1 MFQFTRPALSN
12 QPAGVSTHR
21 AGGFSLIEVMVSV
34 VVLIC
39 IVLLAGSMVTG
50 VSRSTIQAGKQMDAD
65 NQARQIFS
73 RMASDFAAIYNR
85 GDVSY
90 YFNSKGGNDEFYF
103 YSQAPGHP
111 ANGSSSSDD
120 SSLSGS
126 SLVGY
131 RVSQAGNDRIELER
145 LAAGLHWMDVGGNT
159 SSSGR
164 ASSLLFLP
172 VLVKDAFAQIIADP
186 SNNSSNAASS
196 ASSQWDVV
204 GDQVFRMEFCFLLKD
219 GTFSSMPVTNN
230 AGTTNNLDAGAAPG
244 VGDDSTKGYSSGSR
258 WYDKV
263 GQVAYQCKVATQ
275 GAAEWKPIG
284 LGDVNA
290 VGVTLA
296 LLAPRSRALTEVSAV
311 KSAAASLSDFSAAPV
326 ANDWQSRAAS
336 LSSPLSS
343 MRVYERFFYLN

>member
-1 MFQFTRPALSN
+1 
-12 QPAGVSTHR
+12 
-21 AGGFSLIEVMVSV
+21 
-34 VVLIC
+34 
-39 IVLLAGSMVTG
+39 
-50 VSRSTIQAGKQMDAD
+50 
-65 NQARQIFS
+65 
-73 RMASDFAAIYNR
+73 MASDFAAIYNR

-111 ANGSSSSDD
+111 VGGSSTSDD

-131 RVSQAGNDRIELER
+131 RVSESGSDRIELER

-172 VLVKDAFAQIIADP
+172 VLVKDAFAQIIADT
-186 SNNSSNAASS
+186 SNNSSNASSSSSS
-196 ASSQWDVV
+196 AWDVV

-219 GTFSSMPVTNN
+219 GTFSRKPVTNN
-230 AGTTNNLDAGAAPG
+230 AGTTNNLNASTAPTTS
-244 VGDDSTKGYSSGSR
+244 DDSTKGYSAGSR
-258 WYDKV
+258 WYDSV

-284 LGDVNA
+284 LSDVNA
-290 VGVTLA
+290 IGVTLA
-296 LLAPRSRALTEVSAV
+296 LLAPRNRALTDVSSIKNAV
-311 KSAAASLSDFSAAPV
+311 SNLSDFSTTPV
-326 ANDWQSRAAS
+326 ANDWQSKAGTF
-336 LSSPLSS
+336 SSPLSS
-343 MRVYERFFYLN
+343 TRVYERFFYLN